1 MVGEEGQLAVNQ
13 DIYVRAAFYRTKAIY
28 WSINTHRTQ
37 LVYDSPSG
45 RSGTGC
51 RPIVI
56 MGLVKARR
64 KKCKAFR
71 LWPFKRMPRTPAQG
85 WEIDDTC
92 LVKMMWMRNKY
103 CITENELCSL
113 VEWFI
118 IQKILIKIRRRG
130 EKSSQKTHAGEPRR
144 HSTEPT
150 ELNV

>member
-1 MVGEEGQLAVNQ
+1 MQEQIIQIIPVSQNRNPVQLEKIRRDDQRFGGGQLAVNQ

-28 WSINTHRTQ
+28 WPINTHRTQ

-85 WEIDDTC
+85 CEIDDTC

-118 IQKILIKIRRRG
+118 I
-130 EKSSQKTHAGEPRR
+130 
-144 HSTEPT
+144 
-150 ELNV
+150 